1 MRLNQLEN
9 IRVVLAEPDV
19 SLRRHIKDTLV
30 AAGMKNV
37 LDTDNLAHVRRTV
50 ADDMAEIIIGSTS
63 LDDGDFNKFVN
74 DVRHREIGE
83 NPFIMAITLVD
94 GASTDIIRSAMN
106 SGTDHILIKPIDED
120 ALVNLIIDLTHS
132 RKRFVVT
139 TDYIGPDRRTKQRPG
154 TMAIPQIEVPNP
166 LRQRMTGQM
175 RETTLRR
182 TIETAWSKI
191 NEQKVERHAFQI
203 GWLLDRIIPEVGV
216 GNSERSD
223 EFGKHVKRL
232 VDVSRD
238 ISKRIGD
245 TRFAHVKEMTMT
257 MSNLIE
263 DSIRNKFQP
272 DDVRLMLKLSELISN
287 SFDADRFNE
296 DGTQAR
302 DHRTYMDKEDK
313 KKVTSHNNKQAAV
326 A

>member
-9 IRVVLAEPDV
+9 IRVVLAEPDAT
-19 SLRRHIKDTLV
+19 LRRGIKNTLV

-50 ADDMAEIIIGSTS
+50 EADMVEIIIGDTA
-63 LDDGDFNKFVN
+63 LADGDFNKFIS

-94 GASTDIIRSAMN
+94 KASASAVRGAIN
-106 SGTDHILIKPIDED
+106 SGTDHILIKPVDDD

-139 TDYIGPDRRTKQRPG
+139 TDYIGPDRRSKTRPG
-154 TMAIPQIEVPNP
+154 TMTIPQIEVPNP

-175 RETTLRR
+175 RESTLKR

-203 GWLLDRIIPEVGV
+203 SWLLERIIPEIGM
-216 GNSERSD
+216 GSERSE
-223 EFGKHVKRL
+223 EFGRYVKRL

-238 ISKRIGD
+238 MSKRIGS

-257 MSNLIE
+257 MSNLVE

-272 DDVRLMLKLSELISN
+272 DDVRLMLKLSEIILN
-287 SFDADRFNE
+287 SFDSDRFNE

-302 DHRTYMDKEDK
+302 DHRAYMDKDSKKETPDEDEEM
-313 KKVTSHNNKQAAV
+313 AAT

>member
-9 IRVVLAEPDV
+9 IRVVLAEPDAN
-19 SLRRHIKDTLV
+19 LRRHIKNTLV

-37 LDTDNLAHVRRTV
+37 LDTDSLAHVRRTV
-50 ADDMAEIIIGSTS
+50 DDDMAEIVIGATL
-63 LDDGDFNKFVN
+63 LDDGDFNEFVN

-94 GASTDIIRSAMN
+94 KASTDAIRNAMN
-106 SGTDHILIKPIDED
+106 SGTDHILIKPVDDEV
-120 ALVNLIIDLTHS
+120 LVSLIIDLTHS

-139 TDYIGPDRRTKQRPG
+139 TDYIGPDRRSKPRPG
-154 TMAIPQIEVPNP
+154 TMTIPQIDVPNP

-203 GWLLDRIIPEVGV
+203 GWLLDRIIPEIGL
-216 GNSERSD
+216 GSERSD
-223 EFGKHVKRL
+223 EFGQHVKRL

-238 ISKRIGD
+238 MSKRIGN
-245 TRFAHVKEMTMT
+245 TRFAHIKEMTMT
-257 MSNLIE
+257 MSNLVE
-263 DSIRNKFQP
+263 DAIRNKFQP

-287 SFDADRFNE
+287 SFDASRFNE

-302 DHRTYMDKEDK
+302 DHRTYMDKEDEK
-313 KKVTSHNNKQAAV
+313 MVTSDTDEQAAV
-326 A
+326 V